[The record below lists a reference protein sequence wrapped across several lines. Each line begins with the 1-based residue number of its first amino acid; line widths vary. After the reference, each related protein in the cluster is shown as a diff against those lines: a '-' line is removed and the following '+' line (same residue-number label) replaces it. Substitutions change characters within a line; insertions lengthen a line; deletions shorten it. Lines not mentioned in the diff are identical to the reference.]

1 MSENLVSKFAECLI
15 RKTLA
20 SEVKW
25 CSLEENL
32 ILNGERI
39 TDLLNVCEFH
49 TIHYFESYF
58 CALLDGFVFLVNEL
72 NESARDSRFDSEG
85 LNLYVQISSGELPVS
100 VMFDSIELYRLKN
113 AIESHAE
120 LPQQV
125 AEFMEA
131 IIHS

>member
-1 MSENLVSKFAECLI
+1 M
-15 RKTLA
+15 
-20 SEVKW
+20 
-25 CSLEENL
+25 
-32 ILNGERI
+32 
-39 TDLLNVCEFH
+39 
-49 TIHYFESYF
+49 
-58 CALLDGFVFLVNEL
+58 
-72 NESARDSRFDSEG
+72 
-85 LNLYVQISSGELPVS
+85 YVQISSGELPVS